1 MKNKILMPFFMLG
14 QFDEETTLDL
24 VEMAVR
30 GGADYLELGIPH
42 TDPLADGKLLRETA
56 HKAIAGGMTPRKAI
70 DMVFKIRKK
79 HQDIP
84 IYILVYL
91 NTLFGFGVEAFIEA
105 VEDAGARGLVIP
117 DLPLEAQMDLKREF
131 DFGRL
136 DLITFTSPTSSKRI
150 EDIVQT
156 ASGFIYS
163 VNYLGITG
171 SRQNGHGVD
180 ERVIANYKAIK
191 KHTNLLVLSGFG
203 IDSIESAKLASEHA
217 DGVIIGSKIC
227 QMLEM
232 TSASERGPKLCA
244 FIQSVKAVL

>member
-1 MKNKILMPFFMLG
+1 M
-14 QFDEETTLDL
+14 
-24 VEMAVR
+24 
-30 GGADYLELGIPH
+30 
-42 TDPLADGKLLRETA
+42 
-56 HKAIAGGMTPRKAI
+56 
-70 DMVFKIRKK
+70 
-79 HQDIP
+79 
-84 IYILVYL
+84 YL

-191 KHTNLLVLSGFG
+191 KAYKST
-203 IDSIESAKLASEHA
+203 
-217 DGVIIGSKIC
+217 C
-227 QMLEM
+227 
-232 TSASERGPKLCA
+232 
-244 FIQSVKAVL
+244 FIWIWN